1 MPEVAIVLLAAG
13 ESRRLGEP
21 KQLLELDGVPLLR
34 RAAQAALSSG
44 CRPVV
49 VVTGASAEAVGS
61 VVADLPVRR
70 VHNPDWQGGMGTSIH
85 AGILALDDPGI
96 GAAILALSDQPRVG
110 AGTYER
116 LVRLHREDGQPVV
129 AAEYAGTLGVPALF
143 ARSLFPDLLALGPDK
158 GCKGLILRQAP
169 ERLGRLACPE
179 AEIDID
185 TPEDW
190 NRLSGGRK

>member
-21 KQLLELDGVPLLR
+21 TQLLELDGVPLLR

-70 VHNPDWQGGMGTSIH
+70 VLNPDWQGGMGTSIH

-110 AGTYER
+110 AGTCER
-116 LVRLHREDGQPVV
+116 LVRLHREAGQPVV

-143 ARSLFPDLLALGPDK
+143 ARSLFPDLLTLGPDK

-169 ERLGRLACPE
+169 ERLGRLTCPE